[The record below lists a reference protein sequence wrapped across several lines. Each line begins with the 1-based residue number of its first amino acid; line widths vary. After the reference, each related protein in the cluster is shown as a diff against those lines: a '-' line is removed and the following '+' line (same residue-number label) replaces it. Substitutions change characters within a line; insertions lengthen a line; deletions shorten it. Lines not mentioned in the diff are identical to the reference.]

1 MGGGGGPEEMS
12 CSIRLMLMRPLA
24 SVRCN
29 TSESHILL
37 YTHRYAS
44 ILLSCLKCA
53 EMAEMRWWGRKS
65 GCINAGR
72 GFVCLCMLV

>member
-1 MGGGGGPEEMS
+1 MRLIHREMGGGGGPEEMS

-24 SVRCN
+24 SVR
-29 TSESHILL
+29 LL